1 MLDNEFNPILIHF
14 SEATINEL
22 NNNFNKDLY
31 DLGIILA
38 KLITSGKFKSIKFSP
53 KFKKYIIKINGMAGS
68 LTKIIEES
76 SFWKKIE
83 ILNKIEISEKF
94 KNFFDILIKSNNELD
109 IDELLNN
116 EWIKDINDNKTE
128 IDLDFK
134 KRLNEIYDKIIEYK
148 KIDKYQINIPSV
160 LHQKKEEK
168 ESIFYK
174 EYKEE
179 KKMNNDYLERD
190 LSKEKKKKSKKK
202 ICKESEDEEE
212 MDEEV
217 KYKRKKKKEKE
228 SPINAYKENKKE
240 KKRSFEDL
248 ERDNSEEDKKKF
260 KKKPSKESED
270 EEEIDENIQKR
281 KKKKKRKNKRN
292 KLKNGNGEIQV
303 IYNEPKDIQFN
314 YIVINISGNDN
325 YCKNVLTNYI
335 NILKNSIKN
344 LNNSSY
350 EIKIEFSEKFLSFK
364 VILEEIPN
372 DDSDEED
379 YLLYE
384 DIEKNDL
391 IPLILKIE
399 IFQLKTQI
407 AVSYNKYYLMIN
419 YIQGDIAD
427 FYEYLKII
435 KKIAVSIEI

>member
-1 MLDNEFNPILIHF
+1 M
-14 SEATINEL
+14 
-22 NNNFNKDLY
+22 
-31 DLGIILA
+31 
-38 KLITSGKFKSIKFSP
+38 
-53 KFKKYIIKINGMAGS
+53 
-68 LTKIIEES
+68 
-76 SFWKKIE
+76 
-83 ILNKIEISEKF
+83 
-94 KNFFDILIKSNNELD
+94 
-109 IDELLNN
+109 
-116 EWIKDINDNKTE
+116 
-128 IDLDFK
+128 
-134 KRLNEIYDKIIEYK
+134 
-148 KIDKYQINIPSV
+148 
-160 LHQKKEEK
+160 
-168 ESIFYK
+168 
-174 EYKEE
+174 
-179 KKMNNDYLERD
+179 
-190 LSKEKKKKSKKK
+190 
-202 ICKESEDEEE
+202 
-212 MDEEV
+212 EEV

-248 ERDNSEEDKKKF
+248 ERENPEEDKKKF

-270 EEEIDENIQKR
+270 EEEMVEEVKYKI

-292 KLKNGNGEIQV
+292 KLKNENGEIQV